1 MDDSQVAPSRTRSLS
16 YVMAAL
22 LVALPAMIL
31 VYLWATGG

>member
-1 MDDSQVAPSRTRSLS
+1 MDDAEPTRTKSLS
-16 YVMAAL
+16 YLMASL